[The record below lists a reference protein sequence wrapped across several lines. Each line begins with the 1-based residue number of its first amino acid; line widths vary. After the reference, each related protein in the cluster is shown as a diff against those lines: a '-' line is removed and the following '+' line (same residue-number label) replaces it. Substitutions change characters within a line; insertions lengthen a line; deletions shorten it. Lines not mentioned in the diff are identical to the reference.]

1 VNAAAAARLQLSA
14 DSQTVEAGMIVRVTV
29 TVYDAFGNIATG
41 YAGTVSF
48 SSDDGLATLP
58 DDYQFTADDRGVH
71 TFEVAFQTPGPV
83 RLRVRADQPFPTPDE
98 LDFFV
103 V

>member
-1 VNAAAAARLQLSA
+1 
-14 DSQTVEAGMIVRVTV
+14 
-29 TVYDAFGNIATG
+29 
-41 YAGTVSF
+41 
-48 SSDDGLATLP
+48 LP
-58 DDYQFTADDRGVH
+58 RDYQFTADDQGVH
-71 TFEVAFQTPGPV
+71 TFEVIFRTPGPV